1 MFLNNTQAKTTQW
14 FELTQHKQDMEK
26 QNTKI
31 MKNKL
36 LAIIYMSQLLSKV
49 CTSLTGKR
57 KKKMNMRPY
66 RIQIIRHKPKFVD
79 FEKTT
84 DKQNQKIA
92 EHDQTNLMRSN
103 LLCQQFLKHSQ
114 KTLLQITFLRY
125 HDSMV

>member
-1 MFLNNTQAKTTQW
+1 
-14 FELTQHKQDMEK
+14 
-26 QNTKI
+26 
-31 MKNKL
+31 MK
-36 LAIIYMSQLLSKV
+36 
-49 CTSLTGKR
+49 
-57 KKKMNMRPY
+57 MRPHC
-66 RIQIIRHKPKFVD
+66 IQIIWHKPKFVD